1 DDIEDMDDVVTR
13 IYATG
18 KDGLS
23 INSVN
28 PTGQSY
34 IDDFSYFLYPFQ
46 RDQKRNVIQR
56 SNYMS
61 DALCHAILDYNDL
74 VNNEGSSF
82 YKLLDEKKKAEEKE
96 TASNNELYTLQLDFQ
111 KILDRITVASKAGDD
126 TTDLIKQRDA
136 KSKEVESKKEEI
148 KAIQASIT
156 QISTQITALK
166 DKLSFE
172 KNFSTELQ
180 NELSKY
186 IITAEWSNDSIFDEN
201 ELYDAANG
209 ELENRNAPA
218 VNLTLGLVN
227 FFNCISEK
235 HNWDRF
241 SLGDIVRVQQKSFY
255 TDVKATITAVSI
267 DFEQSNLSVTVSNGK
282 RASSDFENMLKTV
295 YRTNK
300 ISTETNKRKIKY
312 DEVTE
317 NFNRRNDR
325 IAVKPAS
332 PIIAKDGTAIS
343 HTTNDDGSVDVTFQW
358 DYVESDED
366 QYNIDGFEIYLHG
379 SS

>member
-1 DDIEDMDDVVTR
+1 M
-13 IYATG
+13 
-18 KDGLS
+18 
-23 INSVN
+23 
-28 PTGQSY
+28 
-34 IDDFSYFLYPFQ
+34 
-46 RDQKRNVIQR
+46 
-56 SNYMS
+56 
-61 DALCHAILDYNDL
+61 
-74 VNNEGSSF
+74 
-82 YKLLDEKKKAEEKE
+82 
-96 TASNNELYTLQLDFQ
+96 
-111 KILDRITVASKAGDD
+111 
-126 TTDLIKQRDA
+126 
-136 KSKEVESKKEEI
+136 
-148 KAIQASIT
+148 
-156 QISTQITALK
+156 
-166 DKLSFE
+166 
-172 KNFSTELQ
+172 
-180 NELSKY
+180 
-186 IITAEWSNDSIFDEN
+186 
-201 ELYDAANG
+201 
-209 ELENRNAPA
+209 
-218 VNLTLGLVN
+218 N

-255 TDVKATITAVSI
+255 TDVKATITAISI

-379 SS
+379 SDKNEEYVFGSKMASEDLKNVKYDKRATTFTGLLQYVLHNWYSSLSTS